1 MAPARKEFQKGGISS
16 VMKQHKTDKAAGNG
30 NAKSNGQS
38 FHFAAV
44 ESAEVPRGRKGKH
57 RTMVARILED
67 LGNRGEDQAVR
78 VPLSSLQGE
87 KIQNLRSAL
96 NRVSRLKKLPIA
108 TASDEKYLY
117 VWNANRGTEPPA

>member
-1 MAPARKEFQKGGISS
+1 MRK
-16 VMKQHKTDKAAGNG
+16 GNG
-30 NAKSNGQS
+30 NGESPT

-44 ESAEVPRGRKGKH
+44 ESSDVPRGRKGKH

-67 LGNRGEDQAVR
+67 LGNRSEDQAVR

-96 NRVSRLKKLPIA
+96 NRVSRIKKLPIA

-117 VWNANRGTEPPA
+117 VWNENGESGPEDQA